1 MADAFIITILL
12 VCALLAIRSVL
23 RKKTGKGGSC
33 CGGGCGCG
41 CSGCD
46 KTEHTTHNK
55 KP

>member
-1 MADAFIITILL
+1 MADAIIITILL

-23 RKKTGKGGSC
+23 RKKAGKGGSC

-46 KTEHTTHNK
+46 KAEPPHHKTPH
-55 KP
+55 

>member
-23 RKKTGKGGSC
+23 RKKAGKGGSC

-46 KTEHTTHNK
+46 KDEHTTHNK

>member
-23 RKKTGKGGSC
+23 RKKAGKGGSC

-46 KTEHTTHNK
+46 KAEHTPHNK